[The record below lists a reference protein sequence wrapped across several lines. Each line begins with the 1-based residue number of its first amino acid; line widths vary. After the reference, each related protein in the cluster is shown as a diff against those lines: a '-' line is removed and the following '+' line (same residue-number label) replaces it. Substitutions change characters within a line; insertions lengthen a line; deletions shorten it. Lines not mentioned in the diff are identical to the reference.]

1 MLLLRM
7 WMVLYVLALLGGS
20 AWGFVPHPRVLTRRV
35 AAIEKR
41 SVVSAPRAVVD
52 AEMDSFSGSG
62 GGSSSTYSGGS
73 SQSGY
78 TVGEYDDRS
87 KDRTLS
93 AGGMVSRLS
102 DFITKSTPWGLY
114 SMSLSMRPMYTKAL
128 SSMLGFLIGDFLAQA
143 FYARRAFDVA
153 RFIRMGAF
161 GALVHAPTGHLFY
174 GFLERRFPG
183 VDITALTTKLAI
195 DQIAW
200 TPVFGAL
207 LFSFVGVSAGRSP
220 NAIFRTIKNS
230 LLKVVLT
237 SWMIWPVAHTV
248 NFKYVTP
255 KHRLLYINAVQV
267 FYNVFLSVFSSGVP
281 R

>member
-7 WMVLYVLALLGGS
+7 WMVLCVLALLDCTR
-20 AWGFVPHPRVLTRRV
+20 GFVPHARVLSQRI
-35 AAIEKR
+35 AAFEKR

-62 GGSSSTYSGGS
+62 VSSSKYSGGA

-78 TVGEYDDRS
+78 VVGEFDDRS

-183 VDITALTTKLAI
+183 VDITALTTKMAI

-207 LFSFVGVSAGRSP
+207 LFSFVGVSAGQSP

-255 KHRLLYINAVQV
+255 KHRLLYINAVQI